1 MKDDK
6 PAWAEAVGAGLL
18 VAVIAT
24 IVLVAAGGWDWF
36 RLFLEGSAA
45 TWFGGI
51 GSFAAAIVAL
61 YLATRNERR
70 QEQSARELALLFKV
84 TLLDGIRAAQFGSEL
99 GSFEYV
105 GRARADLEQALA
117 ISEAVSMESLPADHK
132 LSVVILRSLNARCLH
147 TIGVFLQVGDRS
159 AFASLKSSFDSYHTS
174 YFKRQ
179 GLTKEE
185 IPSD

>member
-6 PAWAEAVGAGLL
+6 PVWAEAVGAGLL
-18 VAVIAT
+18 VAVIAS

-45 TWFGGI
+45 TWFGGL

-61 YLATRNERR
+61 YLATRSEKR
-70 QEQSARELALLFKV
+70 QEASALEMALLFKV
-84 TLLDGIRAAQFGSEL
+84 SLLDGIRAARFGARL

-117 ISEAVSMESLPADHK
+117 ISEAVPMESLPAAHK
-132 LSVVILRSLNARCLH
+132 LSLVILRSLNARCLH

-159 AFASLKSSFDSYHTS
+159 AFAHLESSFDSYHTA
-174 YFKRQ
+174 YFKCQ
-179 GLTKEE
+179 GLSKEE
-185 IPSD
+185 ILTD